1 MGKKNKKK
9 HVVEDVVEPSST
21 HPKEEQS
28 IEETKLAPVEAQ
40 TIPSIEAHVDQS
52 ITKQEAEA
60 SPIEVQSTTQEEA
73 KSTPVEVQSIPHIE
87 EEAKS
92 APIEVQ
98 SIPHI
103 EEETKPAPVEQT
115 MSPSEATPAQQQQH
129 SLAEEKP
136 SAWDKLRAWF
146 RKL

>member
-9 HVVEDVVEPSST
+9 QVVEDVVEPAST
-21 HPKEEQS
+21 QPKEEQS
-28 IEETKLAPVEAQ
+28 IEEVSSATTEVQSIPTTQEVIAAQ
-40 TIPSIEAHVDQS
+40 EVQISHPLEAHVDQS
-52 ITKQEAEA
+52 ITKQESEA
-60 SPIEVQSTTQEEA
+60 SPEEVQSTTQ
-73 KSTPVEVQSIPHIE
+73 

-98 SIPHI
+98 SIPTTQ
-103 EEETKPAPVEQT
+103 EETKPAPVEQT
-115 MSPSEATPAQQQQH
+115 MSASEATPTAQQQNPPT
-129 SLAEEKP
+129 EEKP